1 MPLLAVSC
9 FFLGL
14 HGVSGRSDL
23 ARSPLAV
30 ATTSM
35 FVCLTHYTVVLVQD
49 KSLIGADPVVWY
61 TFGYTHF
68 VRPEDYP
75 VMPVDIVGF
84 MLKPHGFFECN
95 PALDLPPEVDTHS
108 KQHTKGTS
116 SSNSGSHGCCEGS
129 KGAAAAGG
137 AGGGKSSVGG
147 FELRS
152 RL

>member
-1 MPLLAVSC
+1 VLFLLLLLVS
-9 FFLGL
+9 
-14 HGVSGRSDL
+14 
-23 ARSPLAV
+23 
-30 ATTSM
+30 
-35 FVCLTHYTVVLVQD
+35 YLVQD

-84 MLKPHGFFECN
+84 TLKPHGFFECN
-95 PALDLPPEVDTHS
+95 PALDLPPESDTLS
-108 KQHTKGTS
+108 RQHKEEVRGNGNGNS
-116 SSNSGSHGCCEGS
+116 SSSSGGSDCCVGNQAGS
-129 KGAAAAGG
+129 G
-137 AGGGKSSVGG
+137 AGVGGSSRSSSGG